1 MAKQAIIGIGRRKT
15 AVARVYL
22 RPGKGNWKINGRAL
36 ADYFP
41 RPLYVQQV
49 QKPLAV
55 GKAENQYDITV
66 NVRGGGQTGQAGAV
80 ALGIARALVAADA
93 ELRPTL
99 KAEGLLTRDPRMVER
114 KKYGR
119 PKARKRFQFSK
130 R

>member
-1 MAKQAIIGIGRRKT
+1 MATKQAIGVGRRKT

-22 RPGKGNWKINGRAL
+22 RPGKGTWKINGRAL

-41 RPLYVQQV
+41 RPLYVSQV
-49 QKPLAV
+49 QKPLIV
-55 GKAENQYDITV
+55 GKAEGQWDVTV
-66 NVRGGGQTGQAGAV
+66 NVRGGGQTGQAGAI
-80 ALGIARALVAADA
+80 ALGVARALVVSDAD
-93 ELRPTL
+93 LRPTL

-114 KKYGR
+114 KKYGQ